1 VELLK
6 RFRPLW
12 LVLLLAGPATAPV
25 SLAAAAAPRS
35 SEYTL
40 KAAFLFNFTKF
51 VDWPADTFADEKSP
65 FNLCVLGGDDPFGG
79 SLDEVVANETV
90 NGRPIAVRRAAR
102 EADLRGCQMVFLSR
116 AQRDRQPEVLA
127 GLRGSPVLTVGET
140 DRFLADGGLIRF
152 FLEANRLVR
161 FEVNLP
167 AVERT
172 PLKISSKLL
181 RLAKVVGEEHR

>member
-1 VELLK
+1 V
-6 RFRPLW
+6 
-12 LVLLLAGPATAPV
+12 
-25 SLAAAAAPRS
+25 
-35 SEYTL
+35 
-40 KAAFLFNFTKF
+40 
-51 VDWPADTFADEKSP
+51 
-65 FNLCVLGGDDPFGG
+65 
-79 SLDEVVANETV
+79 
-90 NGRPIAVRRAAR
+90 
-102 EADLRGCQMVFLSR
+102 
-116 AQRDRQPEVLA
+116 VLA
-127 GLRGSPVLTVGET
+127 GLRGSPVLTVGEA